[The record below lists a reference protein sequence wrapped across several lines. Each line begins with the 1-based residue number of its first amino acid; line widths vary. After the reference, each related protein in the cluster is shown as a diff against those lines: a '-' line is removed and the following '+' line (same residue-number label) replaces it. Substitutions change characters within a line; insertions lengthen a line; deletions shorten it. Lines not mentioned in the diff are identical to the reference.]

1 MLYYIQK
8 GERRSHGVETKID
21 KLEAGFCISWNYN
34 ISWIYSNKVAMS
46 WESLIR

>member
-8 GERRSHGVETKID
+8 GREEKRGYNVEIKTD
-21 KLEAGFCISWNYN
+21 KLEAISWIYN